1 MKAVKKIKLFSNDTD
16 KSKNIYNII
25 RDKLIENDF
34 EITEDNFDLGIA
46 VGGDGAF
53 LRMIKKCNFNSD
65 TLYIGINSGTLGFAQ
80 EVNIE
85 EIDEF
90 IKDLKEENYK
100 VDEIGVEEVKVIT
113 SSKEEYFYSLNEIV
127 IRQKE
132 LNVAVLNISIDDVF
146 LEKFVGDGVL
156 ISTSFGTT
164 AYNLSFGG
172 SIIFNTFHSLQITPI
187 APLHNKV
194 FKSLTNSIVIPE
206 KKIIKV
212 VPEENKN
219 DLLITVD
226 GENKLFDKVKL
237 IEAKVDEKRIK
248 CLRRQDYDFF
258 EKVNEK
264 FLRW

>member
-1 MKAVKKIKLFSNDTD
+1 MKEIRKIRLFVNDND
-16 KSKNIYNII
+16 KSRHIYDII
-25 RDKLIENDF
+25 YKKLIENDF

-46 VGGDGAF
+46 VGGDGSF

-65 TLYIGINSGTLGFAQ
+65 ALYIGVNSGTLGFAQ

-85 EIDEF
+85 QIDEF
-90 IKDLKEENYK
+90 IEDLKEGNFK
-100 VDEIGVEEVKVIT
+100 VDEIGIEEIT
-113 SSKEEYFYSLNEIV
+113 ITTDNNKERFYSLNEIV

-146 LEKFVGDGVL
+146 LEKFVGDGIL

-194 FKSLTNSIVIPE
+194 YKSLTNSIVIPQ

-212 VPEENKN
+212 VPEENKS
-219 DLLITVD
+219 DLLITID
-226 GENKLFDKVKL
+226 GENKVFDNVKL
-237 IEAKVDEKRIK
+237 IEATVDEKRIK
-248 CLRRQDYDFF
+248 CLRRLDYDFF

-264 FLRW
+264 FLR

>member
-264 FLRW
+264 FLR

>member
-1 MKAVKKIKLFSNDTD
+1 MKEVKKVKLFTNDND
-16 KSKNIYNII
+16 RSREIYNII
-25 RDKLIENDF
+25 HSKLIENNF
-34 EITEDNFDLGIA
+34 EITDDNFDLGIA
-46 VGGDGAF
+46 IGGDGAF
-53 LRMIKKCNFNSD
+53 LRMIKKCNFDSSP
-65 TLYIGINSGTLGFAQ
+65 LYIGINSGTLGFAQ
-80 EVNIE
+80 EVAIE

-90 IKDLKEENYK
+90 IKDLKEGSYK
-100 VDEIGVEEVKVIT
+100 VDEIGVEEVKVVT
-113 SSKEEYFYSLNEIV
+113 ETEEERFCCLNEIV
-127 IRQKE
+127 IRQKA
-132 LNVAVLNISIDDVF
+132 LNVARLDISIDNVF

-194 FKSLTNSIVIPE
+194 YKSLTNSIVIPE

-212 VPEENKN
+212 VPDEDKN

-226 GENKLFDKVKL
+226 GENKIFDNVTL
-237 IEAKVDEKRIK
+237 IESTVDQKRIK
-248 CLRRQDYDFF
+248 CLRRLDYDFF

-264 FLRW
+264 FLR